1 MKSLRPALLAFFLS
15 IKNTKKSPSQGMGK
29 DYTQQFFTLLRG
41 KRLFKNQWFDL
52 KHRIHVIHQAC
63 WRL

>member
-1 MKSLRPALLAFFLS
+1 
-15 IKNTKKSPSQGMGK
+15 MGK

-41 KRLFKNQWFDL
+41 MRLSGNHQVDFE
-52 KHRIHVIHQAC
+52 HRKHVIHTAG

>member
-1 MKSLRPALLAFFLS
+1 
-15 IKNTKKSPSQGMGK
+15 MGK

-52 KHRIHVIHQAC
+52 KHRKHVIHSRF